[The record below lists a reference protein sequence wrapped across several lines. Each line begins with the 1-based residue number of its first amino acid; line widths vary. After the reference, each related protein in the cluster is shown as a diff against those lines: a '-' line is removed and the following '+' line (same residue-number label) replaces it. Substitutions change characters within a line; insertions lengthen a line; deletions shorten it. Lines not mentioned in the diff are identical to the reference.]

1 MSVLMTA
8 PTVGPDLRP
17 MFRGA
22 LSLEPLVI
30 QNRHPELKAD
40 RLGDAR
46 NRSIQVQSYALIRP
60 SPHNLVFLSKRL
72 GNLRS

>member
-1 MSVLMTA
+1 MTA

-46 NRSIQVQSYALIRP
+46 TDPFRCKVMHLFGPRRTILYSSANV
-60 SPHNLVFLSKRL
+60 L
-72 GNLRS
+72 GIYGAEQRC